1 MARAVSGKPRRSHK
15 RRLQV
20 LIEIDED
27 GRYVASCPALQ
38 GCYTQGDT
46 FEEALT
52 NIQDVIKMCIEELLD
67 EHGEVD
73 LRFPEVVGIKTVEV
87 KV

>member
-1 MARAVSGKPRRSHK
+1 MARVVREGPRRSRR

-20 LIEIDED
+20 IIEVDED

-38 GCYTQGDT
+38 GCHTQGDT
-46 FEEALT
+46 FEEALA
-52 NIQDVIKMCIEELLD
+52 NVHDVIKLCLEEIIEEQGD
-67 EHGEVD
+67 VD

-87 KV
+87 TV